1 MRKRSSNNLLPLV
14 GLFIVIIIIYVVYMK
29 STNPLLSDKMS
40 NTNTNNLQ
48 GQCKDCKVDVD
59 MSSLS

>member
-1 MRKRSSNNLLPLV
+1 MRKRSSNNLLPFV

>member
-1 MRKRSSNNLLPLV
+1 
-14 GLFIVIIIIYVVYMK
+14 MK